1 MDTPLHPAAVQ
12 RTGQYRASDPQLT
25 LGWDAGELDAFLL
38 DLDCV
43 LELRNTTA
51 AHLAGVPGPKRPYT
65 ADDVARVAA
74 KARNI
79 LACAAA
85 RGWPAVAR
93 LVLPV
98 ALADGLPIQEAFAA
112 GGERSLMHLAV
123 RSRSSATVCA
133 LSMAPRCHSIG
144 FLVCLAFRQ
153 VMSCQT

>member
-1 MDTPLHPAAVQ
+1 M
-12 RTGQYRASDPQLT
+12 
-25 LGWDAGELDAFLL
+25 
-38 DLDCV
+38 

-51 AHLAGVPGPKRPYT
+51 AHLAGVQGPKRPYT
-65 ADDVARVAA
+65 AEDVARVAV

-98 ALADGLPIQEAFAA
+98 ALADGLPIQEAFAV

-123 RSRSSATVCA
+123 RSRSSAMVRPLPVAARSVHGCSGGWSGGTWLPV
-133 LSMAPRCHSIG
+133 L
-144 FLVCLAFRQ
+144 RQ
-153 VMSCQT
+153 DAQG